1 MAEATALAV
10 ATPPNLFQ
18 TVNPATGEKGLVI
31 NDVLSTRR
39 CRLRPMFTGRKLP
52 GVERALGSALL

>member
-1 MAEATALAV
+1 MAEATALAE
-10 ATPPNLFQ
+10 PNQ
-18 TVNPATGEKGLVI
+18 TSFRRSILRLARRGRRIK
-31 NDVLSTRR
+31 DVLSTRR